1 MTRANGTGPVV
12 YFGKLPSR
20 GDFVRSAQEPQLVH
34 TLDDWLARGMDLLAG
49 DVRWKLIYDEA
60 PPASFAFMGSRSRI
74 ALSGHLT
81 PSFDASRRRFPFIA
95 ATAVE
100 IDQPMRFIAR
110 SPLALSPLW
119 GRLETLATDAFAA
132 AEPTPAL
139 DAITN
144 ADINCDTRVAA
155 LDDQFDAMLDEA
167 TIGDLEDWLVSAG
180 HVVSVRRSV
189 IALGLLLQPL
199 IASPTARLDKALVLP
214 LPRAE
219 RRRFFVASLW
229 SDLITRF
236 LARSDVEIG
245 LFMGQIET
253 LPSMLVGFNGASARV
268 FQALVDPEA
277 CRDHGVSIAHADW
290 IEEWVDQDYAL
301 RKLSDYMEQRSLSLR
316 QMLTTFGETFIG
328 A

>member
-34 TLDDWLARGMDLLAG
+34 TLDDWLARGMDLLSG

-119 GRLETLATDAFAA
+119 GRLEALATDAFAA
-132 AEPTPAL
+132 
-139 DAITN
+139 
-144 ADINCDTRVAA
+144 
-155 LDDQFDAMLDEA
+155 
-167 TIGDLEDWLVSAG
+167 
-180 HVVSVRRSV
+180 
-189 IALGLLLQPL
+189 
-199 IASPTARLDKALVLP
+199 
-214 LPRAE
+214 
-219 RRRFFVASLW
+219 
-229 SDLITRF
+229 
-236 LARSDVEIG
+236 EIG
-245 LFMGQIET
+245 
-253 LPSMLVGFNGASARV
+253 R
-268 FQALVDPEA
+268 
-277 CRDHGVSIAHADW
+277 AH
-290 IEEWVDQDYAL
+290 V
-301 RKLSDYMEQRSLSLR
+301 
-316 QMLTTFGETFIG
+316 
-328 A
+328 